1 MIVWNYVWDVFIKDK
16 YEVFECSSF
25 GKAVVYVVHS
35 VRLLIHFVHGLC
47 SYHIISM
54 LFSSPAR
61 IIPCFSSVLSN
72 LLQNGRKFIYK

>member
-35 VRLLIHFVHGLC
+35 VRLLRGDLCKSGPGHFA
-47 SYHIISM
+47 SE
-54 LFSSPAR
+54 
-61 IIPCFSSVLSN
+61 
-72 LLQNGRKFIYK
+72 